1 MLQELHSPPVENVL
15 KKSTV
20 LNDSLVTYTGIVLAY
35 FRVYDITYSLI
46 KCSRTQ
52 LFILSI
58 TCLLAMLAIFYVCQV
73 SELFY

>member
-1 MLQELHSPPVENVL
+1 MLQELHRPLVENVL

-46 KCSRTQ
+46 KCSRDSIVHFKHNMSSCYVGYF
-52 LFILSI
+52 LCLSS
-58 TCLLAMLAIFYVCQV
+58 L
-73 SELFY
+73 